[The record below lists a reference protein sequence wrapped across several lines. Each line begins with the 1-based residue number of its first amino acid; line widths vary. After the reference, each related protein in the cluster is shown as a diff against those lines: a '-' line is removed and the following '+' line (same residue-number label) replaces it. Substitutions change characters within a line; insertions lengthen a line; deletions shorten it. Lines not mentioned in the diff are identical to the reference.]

1 MEKSEEK
8 EQVMAQMLQSGDV
21 LPAVVEALWS
31 ATLIDIDSTL
41 SNVCVNLTQ
50 ACVNLTQ
57 ACVYLTQACVNLP
70 QVCRRVLHDSSLGSK
85 ELSIKRAAG
94 MKVLGRVFQETTGGA
109 EKTDV
114 RALMEAAMMRAVGVN
129 PDGTRT
135 NAEDDESS

>member
-1 MEKSEEK
+1 VYKATRKVSEAMEKSEEK

-57 ACVYLTQACVNLP
+57 ACVTLL
-70 QVCRRVLHDSSLGSK
+70 RRVSTFLRCAAACCTTARWAARSCPSSAPRG
-85 ELSIKRAAG
+85 
-94 MKVLGRVFQETTGGA
+94 
-109 EKTDV
+109 
-114 RALMEAAMMRAVGVN
+114 
-129 PDGTRT
+129 
-135 NAEDDESS
+135 